1 MKNVINYVLTPW
13 DEKSLGYKTAEIQ
26 INEYSDYDSF
36 EYNFKKTEKDLVNLG
51 VEFIYIRISSSDLD
65 LRSLIQKVGFYFVES
80 SLELY
85 LNNVSKYKKKI
96 LPKLSY
102 QIVEENDLESIKNI
116 ASDSFNYG
124 RFHEDKNI
132 PLVKSQLRYYN
143 WIDDLVKQGAEIY
156 IAKVGNII
164 VGFNIQKTNSAN
176 KTSTL
181 ILAGCK
187 IGSEIFGMSLWN
199 EIIESNRARGINKIS
214 ALISS
219 SNLGVFNIYLTFD
232 FKVRSCYF
240 GFHKKIRV
248 KTT

>member
-1 MKNVINYVLTPW
+1 MKNVVNYVLTPW

-26 INEYSDYDSF
+26 ISEYSDYDSF
-36 EYNFKKTEKDLVNLG
+36 EYNFKKTEKHLVNLG

-65 LRSLIQKVGFYFVES
+65 LRSLIQKVGFYFVET

-143 WIDDLVKQGAEIY
+143 WIDDLVKQGSEIY
-156 IAKVGNII
+156 IAKVGQNI
-164 VGFNIQKTNSAN
+164 VGFNIQKTNYAN